1 MKRTTVIIDKIV
13 DWESYIID
21 SYQYYVKSEADL
33 HYVQAEMIL
42 NSRMYMNHKTVS
54 YKLVNVIRLILSE
67 LGTNILKYAVK
78 GKLIVS
84 IVKIDGVY
92 GIKID
97 AIDKGGGIKN
107 IEEALKDHYSSG
119 TSLGLGLPAVKR
131 LVDWFKIE
139 SELGRG
145 THIECVLLINE

>member
-1 MKRTTVIIDKIV
+1 MKKMTVYMDQIA
-13 DWESYIID
+13 DWESFIID
-21 SYQYYVKSEADL
+21 SYQYYVRSEADL
-33 HYVQAEMIL
+33 HYIQAEMKSNYLKFI
-42 NSRMYMNHKTVS
+42 NHQTVS

-84 IVKIDGVY
+84 IVKINCVY
-92 GIKID
+92 GIKVD

-107 IEEALKDHYSSG
+107 IEEALMDHYSSG

-139 SELGRG
+139 SELGKG
-145 THIECVLLINE
+145 THIECVIFIN